1 MRNESFE
8 IVSSMAT
15 KRKSQVKTARTT
27 LKVVETIKELDGAG
41 VSEAAEH
48 LGMSKSNVYKY
59 LNTLE
64 SEGYLIK
71 KGRTYQMG
79 LKFLDY
85 GEHARNRKRLYEIAA
100 PEVQKLA
107 DETNE
112 MANLLIEEHGMGV
125 FLLKANS
132 DQAVNLDTHAG
143 MRVYLHTT
151 ALGKAILAHL
161 PQRQIEEIL
170 ERHGLPKAAEKTV
183 TDRAEL
189 ADELDEIRERGYA
202 FDDEERLHGLR
213 CVAMPI
219 TTTNDE
225 ILGAIS
231 VSGPTSRMGEERF
244 TEDIP
249 EKLFNAK
256 NVIELNV
263 EYY

>member
-1 MRNESFE
+1 
-8 IVSSMAT
+8 MAA
-15 KRKSQVKTARTT
+15 KQKSQVKTARTT
-27 LKVVETIKELDGAG
+27 LQVVEAIKELDGAT
-41 VSEAAEH
+41 VAEAAEC

-64 SEGYLIK
+64 NEEYLINDD
-71 KGRTYQMG
+71 GTYQIG

-85 GEHARNRKRLYEIAA
+85 GEHVRNRQKLYEIAA
-100 PEVQKLA
+100 PQVQELA

-143 MRVYLHTT
+143 MRVHLHTT
-151 ALGKAILAHL
+151 ALGKSILAHL
-161 PQRQIEEIL
+161 PDRRVDAIL
-170 ERHGLPKAAEKTV
+170 DQHGLPQVAEKTV
-183 TDRAEL
+183 TDRASLAAEL
-189 ADELDEIRERGYA
+189 AEIRERGYA

-219 TTTNDE
+219 TTTDDDV
-225 ILGAIS
+225 LGAIS
-231 VSGPTSRMGEERF
+231 VSGPTSRMDETRF
-244 TEDIP
+244 TDEIP
-249 EKLFNAK
+249 DKLFTAK

>member
-1 MRNESFE
+1 
-8 IVSSMAT
+8 MAE
-15 KRKSQVKTARTT
+15 KQKSQVKTARTT
-27 LKVVETIKELDGAG
+27 LRVVEAIKELDGAG
-41 VSEAAEH
+41 VSEAADH

-71 KGRTYQMG
+71 NGSTYQIG
-79 LKFLDY
+79 VRFLNY
-85 GEHARNRKRLYEIAA
+85 GEHARNRKKLYEIAA
-100 PEVQKLA
+100 PEVHKLA

-132 DQAVNLDTHAG
+132 EQAVNLDTHAG

-161 PQRQIEEIL
+161 PHKRVEEIVDH
-170 ERHGLPKAAEKTV
+170 HGLPKAAEKTV

-189 ADELDEIRERGYA
+189 TAKLTEIRERGYA
-202 FDDEERLHGLR
+202 FDDEERLNGLR

-219 TTTNDE
+219 TTTDDE
-225 ILGAIS
+225 VLGAIS
-231 VSGPTSRMGEERF
+231 VSGPTSRMGEKRF
-244 TEDIP
+244 TKDIP
-249 EKLFNAK
+249 EKLSNAK
-256 NVIELNV
+256 NIIELNV

>member
-1 MRNESFE
+1 MT
-8 IVSSMAT
+8 A
-15 KRKSQVKTARTT
+15 KQKSQVKTARTT
-27 LKVVETIKELDGAG
+27 LQVVEAIKELDGAS
-41 VSEAAEH
+41 VAEAAER

-64 SEGYLIK
+64 NEGYLINDD
-71 KGRTYQMG
+71 GTYRIG

-85 GEHARNRKRLYEIAA
+85 GEHVRNRQQLYEIAA
-100 PEVQKLA
+100 PEVQELA

-112 MANLLIEEHGMGV
+112 MANLLIEEHGVGV

-161 PQRQIEEIL
+161 PDRRVDAIL
-170 ERHGLPKAAEKTV
+170 DRHGLPEVSEKTV
-183 TDRAEL
+183 TDRAALAAEL
-189 ADELDEIRERGYA
+189 ADIRDRGYA

-219 TTTNDE
+219 TTTDDDV
-225 ILGAIS
+225 LGAIS
-231 VSGPTSRMGEERF
+231 VSGPTSRMDEQRF
-244 TEDIP
+244 TDEIP
-249 EKLFNAK
+249 DKLFTAK

>member
-1 MRNESFE
+1 MS
-8 IVSSMAT
+8 A
-15 KRKSQVKTARTT
+15 KQKSQVKTARTT
-27 LKVVETIKELDGAG
+27 LQVVEAIKELDGAS
-41 VSEAAEH
+41 VTEAAER

-64 SEGYLIK
+64 HEGYLTK
-71 KGRTYQMG
+71 ESDEYQIG

-85 GEHARNRKRLYEIAA
+85 GEHVRNRQQLYEIAA
-100 PEVQKLA
+100 PQVQELA
-107 DETNE
+107 EETNE

-161 PQRQIEEIL
+161 PDRRVEAIL
-170 ERHGLPKAAEKTV
+170 DQHGLPQVSEKTV
-183 TDRAEL
+183 TERAEL
-189 ADELDEIRERGYA
+189 ADTLNDIRKRGYA

-219 TTTNDE
+219 TTTDGDV
-225 ILGAIS
+225 LGAIS
-231 VSGPTSRMGEERF
+231 VSGPTSRLGEERF
-244 TEDIP
+244 TTEIP
-249 EKLFNAK
+249 DKLFTAK

>member
-1 MRNESFE
+1 
-8 IVSSMAT
+8 MAA
-15 KRKSQVKTARTT
+15 KQKSQVKTARTT
-27 LKVVETIKELDGAG
+27 LQVVEAIKELDGAS
-41 VSEAAEH
+41 VAEAAER

-64 SEGYLIK
+64 HEGYLINDD
-71 KGRTYQMG
+71 GTYQIG

-85 GEHARNRKRLYEIAA
+85 GEHVRNRQKLYEIAA
-100 PEVQKLA
+100 PQVQELA

-161 PQRQIEEIL
+161 SDRRVDAIL
-170 ERHGLPKAAEKTV
+170 DRHGLPQVAEKTV
-183 TDRAEL
+183 TDRAALAAEL
-189 ADELDEIRERGYA
+189 ADIRERGYA
-202 FDDEERLHGLR
+202 FDDEERLDGLR

-219 TTTNDE
+219 TTTDDDV
-225 ILGAIS
+225 LGAIS
-231 VSGPTSRMGEERF
+231 VSGPTSRMDEKRF
-244 TEDIP
+244 TAEIP
-249 EKLFNAK
+249 DKLFTAK

>member
-1 MRNESFE
+1 
-8 IVSSMAT
+8 MAA
-15 KRKSQVKTARTT
+15 KQKSQVKTARTT
-27 LKVVETIKELDGAG
+27 LQVVEAIKELDGAS
-41 VSEAAEH
+41 VAEAAER

-64 SEGYLIK
+64 SEGYLINND
-71 KGRTYQMG
+71 GTYQIG

-85 GEHARNRKRLYEIAA
+85 GEHVRNRQKLYEIAA
-100 PEVQKLA
+100 PQVQELA

-132 DQAVNLDTHAG
+132 EQAVNLDTHAG

-161 PQRQIEEIL
+161 PDRRVDAIL
-170 ERHGLPKAAEKTV
+170 DRHGLPEVAEKTV
-183 TDRAEL
+183 TDRAALAAEL
-189 ADELDEIRERGYA
+189 AEIRDRGYA

-219 TTTNDE
+219 TTTDNE
-225 ILGAIS
+225 VLGAIS
-231 VSGPTSRMGEERF
+231 VSGPTSRLGEERF

-249 EKLFNAK
+249 DKLFTAK